1 MTPEEKA
8 LSLFRQP
15 PRCLNCAQTICAA
28 MDRED
33 MVDGMQ
39 DKARGSA
46 PGGTCGALYAA
57 MSLSPDRAEATRA
70 AFTAALGANTCA
82 ELKALHIPCPRC
94 VQTAIT
100 LLAADR
106 TRSV

>member
-33 MVDGMQ
+33 LVESMQ
-39 DKARGSA
+39 GKARGGA
-46 PGGTCGALYAA
+46 PGGTCGALFAA
-57 MSLSPDRAEATRA
+57 MSLAPDRADSIRS
-70 AFTAALGANTCA
+70 AFTATLGANTCSA
-82 ELKALHIPCPRC
+82 LKALHNPCPRC
-94 VQTAIT
+94 VQTAIR
-100 LLAADR
+100 LLQG
-106 TRSV
+106 

>member
-33 MVDGMQ
+33 LVDAMQ
-39 DKARGSA
+39 NSARGKA
-46 PGGTCGALYAA
+46 PGGTCGALFAA
-57 MSLSPDRAEATRA
+57 MTLAPERADDIRAE
-70 AFTAALGANTCA
+70 FTNTLGANTCD
-82 ELKALHIPCPRC
+82 ELKARRNPCPRS
-94 VQTAIT
+94 VVTAIR
-100 LLAADR
+100 LL
-106 TRSV
+106 TRS

>member
-33 MVDGMQ
+33 MVESM
-39 DKARGSA
+39 KNSARGQA
-46 PGGTCGALYAA
+46 PGGTCGALFAA
-57 MSLSPDRAEATRA
+57 MTLAPERAEEIRS
-70 AFTAALGANTCA
+70 AFTTTLGANTCHD
-82 ELKALHIPCPRC
+82 LKARQNPCPRC
-94 VQTAIT
+94 VLTAIR
-100 LLAADR
+100 LLVSR
-106 TRSV
+106 GELCK

>member
-33 MVDGMQ
+33 LVESMQ
-39 DKARGSA
+39 NSARGHA
-46 PGGTCGALYAA
+46 PGGSCGALFAA
-57 MSLSPDRAEATRA
+57 MTLAPDRAESIRD

-82 ELKALHIPCPRC
+82 ALKTAHTPCPRC
-94 VQTAIT
+94 VLTAIR
-100 LLAADR
+100 LL
-106 TRSV
+106 THHQPNL

>member
-33 MVDGMQ
+33 LVERMA
-39 DKARGSA
+39 DKARGKA
-46 PGGTCGALYAA
+46 PGGTCGALFAA
-57 MSLSPDRAEATRA
+57 MTLAPDRAEAIRTT
-70 AFTAALGANTCA
+70 FTTTLGANTCA
-82 ELKALHIPCPRC
+82 ALKSLGNPCPRC
-94 VQTAIT
+94 VQTAIR
-100 LLAADR
+100 LLSHAEA
-106 TRSV
+106 

>member
-28 MDRED
+28 MGRED
-33 MVDGMQ
+33 LVESMQ
-39 DKARGSA
+39 NSARGQA

-57 MSLSPDRAEATRA
+57 MSLAPERADSLRA

-82 ELKALHIPCPRC
+82 ALKELRNPCPRC
-94 VQTAIT
+94 VVTAIR
-100 LLAADR
+100 LL
-106 TRSV
+106 TSV